1 MKYFMSMRSATIYP
15 LPARSRVLLGLGAL
29 LLFPGCAGLSPP
41 PAVDQRI
48 YVLDA
53 QPAIEA
59 KPVKHD
65 VVLGVSAP
73 QARPG
78 FDTPQIAYTKQPHEL
93 NYFVTSR
100 WADTPAHMLEPLLL
114 QALEQTASFRAVVQT
129 PGAVPADLRLDT
141 EVLQFRHDFTVRPS
155 RIQFSLR
162 ARLIDVRGK
171 RMLAVM
177 QFDEEENADS
187 EDAYGGVKAANR
199 ALRRVLNRLTDFCTG
214 ESAVRLAK

>member
-1 MKYFMSMRSATIYP
+1 MKYCLGMRTVTIYP
-15 LPARSRVLLGLGAL
+15 LPTRSRALLGLGAL
-29 LLFPGCAGLSPP
+29 FMLSGCAGLSPP

-53 QPAIEA
+53 QPSIEA
-59 KPVKHD
+59 KPVKRD

-78 FDTPQIAYTKQPHEL
+78 FDAPQIAYTQQPHEL

-114 QALEQTASFRAVVQT
+114 QALEQAGSFRAVVQI
-129 PGAVPADLRLDT
+129 PGTVPADLRLDT
-141 EVLQFRHDFTVRPS
+141 ELVQLQHDFKARPS
-155 RIQFSLR
+155 QIQLSLR
-162 ARLIDVRGK
+162 VRLFDVRGK
-171 RMLAVM
+171 RLLAVR
-177 QFDEEENADS
+177 QFDEVENVDS

-199 ALRRVLNRLTDFCTG
+199 ALRRILDQLTDFCIRA
-214 ESAVRLAK
+214 SADRLAK

>member
-1 MKYFMSMRSATIYP
+1 MKYCMGMRTVTIDP
-15 LPARSRVLLGLGAL
+15 LPTRSRALLGLGAL
-29 LLFPGCAGLSPP
+29 FMLSGCAGLSPP

-53 QPAIEA
+53 QPAIDA
-59 KPVKHD
+59 KQVKRD

-78 FDTPQIAYTKQPHEL
+78 FDTPQIAYTQQPHEL

-114 QALEQTASFRAVVQT
+114 QALEQTGSFRAVVQT

-141 EVLQFRHDFTVRPS
+141 EVLLFRHDFTVRPS
-155 RIQFSLR
+155 RMQLSLR

-171 RMLAVM
+171 RLLAVR
-177 QFDEEENADS
+177 QFDEVENADN
-187 EDAYGGVKAANR
+187 EDAYGGVRAANR
-199 ALRRVLNRLTDFCTG
+199 ALLRALNRLTDFCAD
-214 ESAVRLAK
+214 ESAVRLTK